1 MLNINDNNGPGDYEH
16 SYTRVPFMVWNKL
29 EGRARSQ
36 NMDRSTKAEI
46 YDPLW
51 FLTRQWQLGELMGE
65 DVGSALTAQIAYQTT
80 RPSHIGNDKMGPL
93 KTMDPQSNHHHG
105 HPVAATRHLQFELTT
120 QQRSHTGIQFLK
132 LCRQI
137 DAINNEALND
147 IIAQFP
153 IVIPEIPTESNWDDQ
168 LHATKFH
175 AQGKLSNVAALYK
188 KRIPDGHSIYTDLT
202 SATPTLS
209 VSLGVKAA
217 YIKLMENLYPH
228 LKASNEGDGWH
239 TENLGYDYKWAYPK
253 EGAEE
258 IEHMV
263 MGNHAEATDGA
274 DWYGA
279 DVLNPALSTIENPVT
294 DLTPYRENKVFPI
307 VLTRA
312 NFPGMPARR
321 WWEMEDGHI
330 DLGNIEGDKTETV
343 KQIISEFASVYSN
356 DWFVIPFRRNEQD
369 LVSVKGIMVK
379 DSFGEYTYIKNAL
392 AAAGSN
398 TLVDDQAAAF
408 DWNLFHHDV
417 AAEAETILAG
427 NAGKSLHAGFV
438 LGSTRTIAS
447 SEPIERIEFIRDEM
461 DNRVWA
467 VESLI
472 ASQLGGSHNGG
483 VISEELLAYIR
494 SLTGD
499 VEEIN
504 PTNVD
509 LIYKLGNTLPEN
521 YIPFVAVRDG
531 NMPEPFSSRSIALQR
546 GWMPRTVGDK
556 ITRVRPRTKILRWML
571 DENDRLLDDLGN
583 PIITGTQGNPLLGVT
598 QTAAQNRF
606 LLKEEL
612 IPRTGLTITDRY
624 YYGRDYNGG
633 LHLWLG
639 RSVKNGTE
647 ANSAQLSFDQ
657 VIFRKKEQV

>member
-1 MLNINDNNGPGDYEH
+1 MTL
-16 SYTRVPFMVWNKL
+16 
-29 EGRARSQ
+29 
-36 NMDRSTKAEI
+36 
-46 YDPLW
+46 
-51 FLTRQWQLGELMGE
+51 
-65 DVGSALTAQIAYQTT
+65 
-80 RPSHIGNDKMGPL
+80 
-93 KTMDPQSNHHHG
+93 
-105 HPVAATRHLQFELTT
+105 PVAATRHLQFELNI

-132 LCRQI
+132 LCRQQDTMSNSDLNLII
-137 DAINNEALND
+137 D
-147 IIAQFP
+147 QFP
-153 IVIPEIPTESNWDDQ
+153 IVLPDTPTESNWDDQ

-175 AQGKLSNVAALYK
+175 AQGKLSNVAAMYK
-188 KRIPDGHSIYTDLT
+188 NRVPDGLSIYSDLT
-202 SATPTLS
+202 AATPTLT
-209 VSLGVKAA
+209 VSTAVKDAF
-217 YIKLMENLYPH
+217 IRMMENLYPH
-228 LKASNEGDGWH
+228 LKESNAAEGWH
-239 TENLGYDYKWAYPK
+239 TENLGYDYKWAYPRQG
-253 EGAEE
+253 EEE
-258 IEHMV
+258 IEHV
-263 MGNHAEATDGA
+263 VLGNRAEATEGA

-279 DVLNPALSTIENPVT
+279 DILNPALSNIEEPVT
-294 DLTPYRENKVFPI
+294 DISLYRENHVFPI

-312 NFPGMPARR
+312 NFKGMPARR

-356 DWFVIPFRRNEQD
+356 DWFVIPFKRKEQE
-369 LVSVKGIMVK
+369 LVRVKGIMVK
-379 DSFGEYTYIKNAL
+379 DTFGEYTFIKNAL
-392 AAAGSN
+392 ASAGSN
-398 TLVDDQAAAF
+398 ILVDDQAAAYE
-408 DWNLFHHDV
+408 WNLFHHDV
-417 AAEAETILAG
+417 ASEAESILAG
-427 NAGKSLHAGFV
+427 NTGKSIHAGFV
-438 LGSTRTIAS
+438 LGSIRTIAS
-447 SEPIERIEFIRDEM
+447 SDPVERIEFIRDEM

-472 ASQLGGSHNGG
+472 ASELGGASNGG
-483 VISEELLAYIR
+483 VLSEELQAYIR

-504 PTNVD
+504 PTNAE
-509 LIYKLGNTLPEN
+509 LIYKLGNTVPEN

-531 NMPEPFSSRSIALQR
+531 NMPAPFSSRSIALQR

-571 DENDRLLDDLGN
+571 DENDRLLDDEGN

-647 ANSAQLSFDQ
+647 ANSAQLGFDQ